1 MSKRLYRTT
10 SASEPRPLKS
20 IPPGHTRN
28 QKAASRR
35 DAQSAGAVPRRK
47 SNALSFSLPERTLR
61 AALEDVNKIHG
72 DPNSRSSTVDFSYS
86 ARGPSSMIRDVAPT
100 SRILWVHPES
110 EPLDLEK
117 VGEGPP
123 LGNSAPSVQQWSLSS
138 FCYECGRR
146 AGVRLSKC
154 QGCGSVY
161 YCSHTCREE
170 GFRRGHK
177 EECTGESNL
186 V

>member
-1 MSKRLYRTT
+1 M
-10 SASEPRPLKS
+10 
-20 IPPGHTRN
+20 
-28 QKAASRR
+28 
-35 DAQSAGAVPRRK
+35 V
-47 SNALSFSLPERTLR
+47 
-61 AALEDVNKIHG
+61 
-72 DPNSRSSTVDFSYS
+72 
-86 ARGPSSMIRDVAPT
+86 RDVAPT
-100 SRILWVHPES
+100 SRILWVHQES

-117 VGEGPP
+117 VGEWPP
-123 LGNSAPSVQQWSLSS
+123 PGNSAPSVQQWSLSS

-177 EECTGESNL
+177 EECTGENNL